1 MLWTVCTVI
10 AITVLNDPVCFLCSV
25 TSSYFSPSYLL
36 DDFGRIRSA
45 FFTLNDFFPVGHMVK
60 MPRETS
66 FCDLGCIVILMSRKE
81 QTPTH
86 G

>member
-1 MLWTVCTVI
+1 MFFVQCYK
-10 AITVLNDPVCFLCSV
+10 
-25 TSSYFSPSYLL
+25 SYFSSCYLL
-36 DDFGRIRSA
+36 DNFGRIRSA